1 MRLLVTL
8 NNPLPI
14 TTRKSVTRQLLAVIV
29 IELVGWRNFR
39 LCETVALISIMGM
52 IINGSQHSLLSFACP
67 KERSKE
73 KGSRFRCGNC
83 PKLIISP
90 AEIGVEQMNLIEHF
104 LSSALQN
111 AVNDLG

>member
-1 MRLLVTL
+1 MAANTPSFL
-8 NNPLPI
+8 
-14 TTRKSVTRQLLAVIV
+14 LLA
-29 IELVGWRNFR
+29 
-39 LCETVALISIMGM
+39 
-52 IINGSQHSLLSFACP
+52 Q

-73 KGSRFRCGNC
+73 KGSRPDSYRDRCGNC

-111 AVNDLG
+111 AVNDLGWRLYAECGTQ